1 MGIKDKRKLGDM
13 LVKANIITQEQLDRA
28 LLEQRKTNE
37 RIGKILIKCG
47 FVSEEI
53 ILNFL
58 GSQMGIPYV
67 DLENIEIERFGRVLR
82 DEVLEPIVRR
92 HLAVPISMAD
102 GVLTIAM
109 ADPLDVVAIDDIR
122 RVTGYKIRAVVS
134 SEEKIKAAIDR
145 YYRKRDTMEDILA
158 DVKVKTIEVLREE
171 EAVDLEQMK
180 EEGEALGIIKL
191 VNHLL
196 AEAIDK
202 GASDIHIEPYEED
215 LRVRYRIDGVLHE
228 TFSPPKNL
236 CRAIVS
242 RFKIISG
249 LNIAERRLPQD
260 GRCSI
265 RLKEKEAD
273 MRVSIVP
280 TSYGEKVVARIL
292 DPSSLCLDLTK
303 LGFSKDIL
311 PLYEK
316 KIQEPHGIIL
326 ITGPTGC
333 GKTTTLY
340 STLRTINTPDKN
352 ILTVEDPVEYKIRGL
367 NQTQAKPDIG
377 LDFPTTLRS
386 FLRQDPDILFVG
398 EIRDK
403 ETAEVAINAALT
415 GHLVFSTLHTNDSVG
430 AIIRLQNMGVEPF
443 LIASTLILSVA
454 QRLVRKICPECRIP
468 YKPKE
473 SLFKFFDIPQ
483 ETTLLKGQGCKKCSN
498 IGYKGRIAVYE
509 LLDID
514 PEIQELITEREPA
527 TRIMEVAIKNGL
539 VTLKD
544 SVREK
549 VLEGMTTLEEGIKIV
564 MG

>member
-1 MGIKDKRKLGDM
+1 MSIRDKRKLGDM
-13 LVKANIITQEQLDRA
+13 LVKANIITPEQLEKA
-28 LLEQRKTNE
+28 LIEQKKTHE
-37 RIGKILIKCG
+37 RIGKVLVRCG
-47 FVSEEI
+47 FVSEET

-58 GSQMGIPYV
+58 GSQMGIAYV
-67 DLENIEIERFGRVLR
+67 DLENIEIERFGRILR

-102 GVLTIAM
+102 GILTIAM
-109 ADPLDVVAIDDIR
+109 ADPLDIVAIDDIR
-122 RVTGYKIRAVVS
+122 RVTGYKVRPVVS
-134 SEEKIKAAIDR
+134 SEEKIKAAIER
-145 YYRKRDTMEDILA
+145 YYRKRETMEDILA
-158 DVKVKTIEVLREE
+158 DVHVKAIEVLREE

-196 AEAIDK
+196 AEAIER
-202 GASDIHIEPYEED
+202 GASDIHIEPYENE

-228 TFSPPKNL
+228 VFSPPKNL
-236 CRAIVS
+236 ARAIVS

-249 LNIAERRLPQD
+249 LNIAEKRLPQD

-303 LGFSKDIL
+303 LGLSPDIL
-311 PLYEK
+311 SLYER
-316 KIQEPHGIIL
+316 KINEPHGIIL

-367 NQTQAKPDIG
+367 NQTQARPDIG

-415 GHLVFSTLHTNDSVG
+415 GHLVFSTLHTNDAVG

-454 QRLVRKICPECRIP
+454 QRLVRKICPECKVA

-473 SLFKFFDIPQ
+473 GLLKFFNISPSITLFK
-483 ETTLLKGQGCKKCSN
+483 GRGCKKCSN
-498 IGYKGRIAVYE
+498 IGYKGRIGVFE
-509 LLDID
+509 LLDITPPIAD
-514 PEIQELITEREPA
+514 LITEREPA
-527 TRIMEVAIKNGL
+527 SRIMELACENGF

-544 SVREK
+544 AVREK
-549 VLEGMTTLEEGIKIV
+549 ILEGITTPEEGAKVV

>member
-1 MGIKDKRKLGDM
+1 MSIRDKRKLGDM

-28 LLEQRKTNE
+28 LEEQKKTKE
-37 RIGKILIKCG
+37 RIGKVLSKLG
-47 FVSEEI
+47 FVSEET

-67 DLENIEIERFGRVLR
+67 DLENIEIERFGKILR

-92 HLAVPISMAD
+92 HLAIPISMAD
-102 GVLTIAM
+102 GILTVAM

-122 RVTGYKIRAVVS
+122 RVTGCKIRAVVS
-134 SEEKIKAAIDR
+134 SEDKIKAAIEK
-145 YYRKRDTMEDILA
+145 YYRKTETMEEILA
-158 DVKVKTIEVLREE
+158 EVKTKPVEFLREE

-180 EEGEALGIIKL
+180 EEGEAIGIIRL
-191 VNHLL
+191 VNHILS
-196 AEAIDK
+196 EAIER
-202 GASDIHIEPYEED
+202 GASDIHIEPYEAD
-215 LRVRYRIDGVLHE
+215 MRIRYRIDGVLHE
-228 TFSPPKNL
+228 AFSPPKNL
-236 CRAIVS
+236 HRAIVS

-265 RLKEKEAD
+265 RLREKEAD

-280 TSYGEKVVARIL
+280 TSHGEKVVARIL

-311 PLYEK
+311 TLYEK
-316 KIQEPHGIIL
+316 KINEPHGIIL

-340 STLRTINTPDKN
+340 STLRTINSPDKN
-352 ILTVEDPVEYKIRGL
+352 IMTVEDPVEYKIRGL
-367 NQTQAKPDIG
+367 NQTQAKSDIG
-377 LDFPTTLRS
+377 LDFPTSLRA

-454 QRLVRKICPECRIP
+454 QRLVRKICPDCKTP

-473 SLFKFFDIPQ
+473 SLLKFFDISPSIPLF
-483 ETTLLKGQGCKKCSN
+483 TGRGCKKCSN
-498 IGYKGRIAVYE
+498 IGYKGRIAVFE
-509 LLDID
+509 LLDIT
-514 PEIQELITEREPA
+514 PEIAELITEREPA
-527 TRIMEVAIKNGL
+527 SRIMELAISNGF

-544 SVREK
+544 DVKKK
-549 VLEGMTTLEEGIKIV
+549 VLEGITTVEEAVKIV
-564 MG
+564 AG

>member
-1 MGIKDKRKLGDM
+1 MSIRDKRRLGEM
-13 LVKANIITQEQLDRA
+13 LVKANIITPEQLEKA
-28 LLEQRKTNE
+28 LLEQKKTHE
-37 RIGKILIKCG
+37 RIGKVLVKCG
-47 FVSEEI
+47 FTSEET

-58 GSQMGIPYV
+58 ASQMGIAYV
-67 DLENIEIERFGRVLR
+67 DLDNIEIERFGSVLR
-82 DEVLEPIVRR
+82 DEILEPIVRR
-92 HLAVPISMAD
+92 HLAIPIAMAD

-109 ADPLDVVAIDDIR
+109 ADPLDIVAIDDIR
-122 RVTGYKIRAVVS
+122 RVTGYKVRPVVS

-145 YYRKRDTMEDILA
+145 YYSKKETMEDILA
-158 DVKVKTIEVLREE
+158 EVRIKSIEVVREE
-171 EAVDLEQMK
+171 EAVDLEKIK
-180 EEGEALGIIKL
+180 EEGEAVGIIRL

-196 AEAIDK
+196 VEAIER
-202 GASDIHIEPYEED
+202 GASDIHIEPYENE
-215 LRVRYRIDGVLHE
+215 LRVRYRIDGVLHNA
-228 TFSPPKNL
+228 FSPPKNL
-236 CRAIVS
+236 ARAIVS
-242 RFKIISG
+242 RFKIIAG

-292 DPSSLCLDLTK
+292 DPTSLCLDLTK
-303 LGFSKDIL
+303 LGFSKKL
-311 PLYEK
+311 LSLYER
-316 KIQEPHGIIL
+316 KINEPHGIIL

-340 STLRTINTPDKN
+340 STLKAINTEDKN
-352 ILTVEDPVEYKIRGL
+352 ILTVEDPIEYKIRGL
-367 NQTQAKPDIG
+367 NQTQARPEIG
-377 LDFPTTLRS
+377 LDFPTTLRA

-415 GHLVFSTLHTNDSVG
+415 GHLVFSTLHTNDAVG
-430 AIIRLQNMGVEPF
+430 TIIRLQNMGVEPF

-454 QRLVRKICPECRIP
+454 QRLVRKICPECRVP

-473 SLFKFFDIPQ
+473 SLLKFFNISPSI
-483 ETTLLKGQGCKKCSN
+483 TFFKGSGCKKCHN

-509 LLDID
+509 LLDIT
-514 PEIQELITEREPA
+514 PEIGDLITEREPA
-527 TRIMEVAIKNGL
+527 NKILELAMKNGF

-544 SVREK
+544 AVVEKILEGITTPEEGAK
-549 VLEGMTTLEEGIKIV
+549 VL

>member
-1 MGIKDKRKLGDM
+1 MIRTKKKLGDM
-13 LVKANIITQEQLDRA
+13 LLKAGIITQEQLDNA
-28 LLEQRKTNE
+28 LSEKKPGE
-37 RIGKILIKCG
+37 RVGRTLTRLG
-47 FVSEEI
+47 FVSEET

-58 GSQMGIPYV
+58 ASQMGIPYI
-67 DLENIEIERFGRVLR
+67 DLDNVEIERFGRVLR
-82 DEVLEPIVRR
+82 NEVLEPVVRR
-92 HLAVPISMAD
+92 HLALPISMSD
-102 GVLTIAM
+102 EVLTVAM
-109 ADPLDVVAIDDIR
+109 ADPLDVIAIDDIR
-122 RVTGYKIRAVVS
+122 RITGCKIRAVVS
-134 SEEKIKAAIDR
+134 SEEKIKQAIDK
-145 YYRKRDTMEDILA
+145 YYKKTETMEEILA
-158 DVKVKTIEVLREE
+158 SVDVRAIEVLKEE
-171 EAVDLEQMK
+171 EAIDLDKMK
-180 EEGEALGIIKL
+180 EEGEAIGIIRL

-196 AEAIDK
+196 STAVEL
-202 GASDIHIEPYEED
+202 GASDIHIEPYEDE

-228 TFSPPKNL
+228 MFSPPKTL
-236 CRAIVS
+236 HRAVIS

-273 MRVSIVP
+273 MRVSVVP

-303 LGFSKDIL
+303 LGFSKKL
-311 PLYEK
+311 LSLYEE
-316 KIQEPHGIIL
+316 KIKEPHGIIL

-352 ILTVEDPVEYKIRGL
+352 ILTVEDPVEYKIKGL
-367 NQTQAKPDIG
+367 NQTQARPEIG

-398 EIRDK
+398 EVRDK

-430 AIIRLQNMGVEPF
+430 AIVRLQNMGVEPF

-454 QRLVRKICPECRIP
+454 QRLIRKICPECKIP
-468 YKPKE
+468 YKPQ
-473 SLFKFFDIPQ
+473 SSFYRFFDIPEDIQ
-483 ETTLLKGQGCKKCSN
+483 FFKGAGCKKCSQ
-498 IGYKGRIAVYE
+498 IGYKGRIGIFE

-514 PEIQELITEREPA
+514 SEIADLITDREPGS
-527 TRIMEVAIKNGL
+527 RIMETAIEKGL
-539 VTLKD
+539 TTLKD
-544 SVREK
+544 SAREK
-549 VLEGMTTLEEGIKIV
+549 VLEGITAPEEAMRVVAG
-564 MG
+564 